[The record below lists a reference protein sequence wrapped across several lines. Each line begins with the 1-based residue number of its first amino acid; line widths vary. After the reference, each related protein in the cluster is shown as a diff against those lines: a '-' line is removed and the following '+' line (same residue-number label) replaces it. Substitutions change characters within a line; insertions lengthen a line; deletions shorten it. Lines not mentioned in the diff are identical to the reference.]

1 MNKTESSKTTLNLKV
16 LNSSLNPFEH
26 MPSSSEKVAIENE
39 NRGDRLNHDANG
51 KSPFQNWWTGV
62 PPVFLTCP
70 GVDAGGKIHS
80 LPQLRLDRCSRRD
93 MLEYFQNS
101 WALTEV
107 LFSSLKNP
115 AAFFRAP
122 IHQLRHPLIFYYGHP
137 AVLYVNKLRIAGF
150 LTEPVDAY
158 FEQVFETGVDEM
170 SWDDMS
176 KNEMKWPSIA
186 TVTEYRRRVY
196 KIVVDLIQTH
206 PALES
211 DRRPFLPDS
220 QAWAMAMAFEHER
233 IHIETT
239 TVLIREM
246 PIESIARPASWP
258 ANGLTNRA
266 PISNETLSAANS
278 TTATTLATATT
289 TATIVTNLKL
299 ALQSVPEGV
308 AHLGKPR
315 EFASFGWDN
324 EYGSQSVLVPTFEAA
339 NTLVSNDE
347 FLAFVKDGGYR
358 EARFWSSEGWR
369 WRQFRNTKWPAF
381 WVPNG
386 PAGLYEFQ
394 IRLIFE
400 IVEWQGDLP
409 AVVNLHEAKAF
420 ASWLSERDK
429 LALPYRLMSEVEHHR
444 LRQITHQ
451 DASPNENSNLGLR
464 FGSERSVHANPVGG
478 WSDVFGN
485 SWQWCEDEFHP
496 LPGFEVH
503 PYYDDFSVPCFD
515 GKHHLIMGGSFV
527 STGDEASVYARFH
540 FRPHFFQH
548 AGFRLVKPNPS
559 ISKTSFHFKDNGE
572 NTGDY
577 ESRDLLNQY
586 LLLHYGAEESAGP
599 KALLNSGALNFP
611 QRCAQVAIDFAKREK
626 TPLGRALEVGCA
638 TGGAAFQLSAAF
650 KEVIGVD
657 LSESFIKSAQALA
670 RGEQLNYKFKVEGDI
685 YHSATAQLPENA
697 HVERVTFRQADACS
711 MPAEYMGFDL
721 VLLANLIC
729 RLPSPKSCL
738 QRMMGSRGLVAPG
751 GLLVL
756 VSPYSWLEEHTQ
768 KSAWL
773 GGFEKNG
780 QEIRTSDRLKE
791 MLSPEFDLIHVDDM
805 PLVIREHARKYQ
817 YIVSHLM
824 VWKKR
829 G

>member
-1 MNKTESSKTTLNLKV
+1 MRSNADR
-16 LNSSLNPFEH
+16 
-26 MPSSSEKVAIENE
+26 VANDNQASGI
-39 NRGDRLNHDANG
+39 GLNHDADHDTDHDVDHPA
-51 KSPFQNWWTGV
+51 SMQNWWTG
-62 PPVFLTCP
+62 LTPSYPLCP
-70 GVDAGGKIHS
+70 GVDAEGRIHS
-80 LPQLRLDRCSRRD
+80 LPQLRLDHCSRQQ

-101 WALTEV
+101 WALTEI
-107 LFSSLKNP
+107 LFSSLKNSE
-115 AAFFRAP
+115 AFYRAP

-176 KNEMKWPSIA
+176 KNEMKWPTVAS
-186 TVTEYRRRVY
+186 VTEYRRRIY
-196 KIVVDLIQTH
+196 SVVVNLIKTH
-206 PALES
+206 AAFEA
-211 DRRPFLPDS
+211 DQQPFLPDS

-246 PIESIARPASWP
+246 PVEFISRPASWP
-258 ANGLTNRA
+258 ENGFTKRVQN
-266 PISNETLSAANS
+266 PSETPPASDLRSLSKSKTA
-278 TTATTLATATT
+278 ATTPVPAVVPSPPKMRLRT
-289 TATIVTNLKL
+289 
-299 ALQSVPEGV
+299 VPEGV
-308 AHLGKPR
+308 AHLGKPK

-324 EYGSQSVLVPTFEAA
+324 EYGSQSVLVPSFEATS
-339 NTLVSNDE
+339 TLVSNDE

-369 WRQFRNTKWPAF
+369 WRQFRNTKWPIF
-381 WVPNG
+381 WVPDG
-386 PAGLYEFQ
+386 PAGLNTFQ

-400 IVEWQGDLP
+400 IVDWQGDLP
-409 AVVNLHEAKAF
+409 AVVNLHEAKAY
-420 ASWLSERDK
+420 AAWLSERDQQI
-429 LALPYRLMSEVEHHR
+429 LPYRLMSEVEHHR
-444 LRQITHQ
+444 LRQITQQ
-451 DASPNENSNLGLR
+451 DATPSETSNLGLR
-464 FGSERSVHANPVGG
+464 FGSERSVEANPVSG

-515 GKHHLIMGGSFV
+515 GKHHLIMGGSFT

-572 NTGDY
+572 NTSDY

-586 LLLHYGAEESAGP
+586 LLLHYGSEDSAGP
-599 KALLNSGALNFP
+599 QALSNSGALNFP
-611 QRCAQVAIDFAKREK
+611 QRCAQVAVDFARREK
-626 TPLGRALEVGCA
+626 TRLGRALEVGCA
-638 TGGAAFQLSAAF
+638 TGGAAFQLSATYQ
-650 KEVIGVD
+650 EVIGVD

-670 RGEQLNYKFKVEGDI
+670 RGETLNYKFKVEGDI
-685 YHSATAQLPENA
+685 YHSATAQLPPNA
-697 HVERVTFRQADACS
+697 VAERVIFRQADACS
-711 MPAEYMGFDL
+711 MPAEYLGFDL
-721 VLLANLIC
+721 VLLANLLC

-773 GGFEKNG
+773 GGFEKDG
-780 QEIRTSDRLKE
+780 AEIRTSDRLKE
-791 MLSPEFDLIHVDDM
+791 MLSTEFDLIHVDDM